1 MPRIPRRTFVLLV
14 ALAGAFPAL
23 AQAHVHKPRHGGVVR
38 EAGGFVY
45 ELVARPDEIVVF
57 VTDESDKPVATQG
70 SSAELTL
77 IDSGTRTRVP
87 LAPAG
92 DNRLA
97 ATGAFK
103 VKPGMSA
110 LLEVGVGGKT
120 VARLRYTLK

>member
-1 MPRIPRRTFVLLV
+1 MFVLLV
-14 ALAGAFPAL
+14 TLAGAFPAL
-23 AQAHVHKPRHGGVVR
+23 VQAHVHKPRHGGVVK
-38 EAGGFVY
+38 EANGFVY

-57 VTDESDKPVATQG
+57 VTDESDQPVGTQG

-77 IDSGTRTRVP
+77 IDSAARVRVS

-92 DNRLA
+92 ANRLA